1 MLLGVFLNS
10 FAVILG
16 GCIGLLLGRGL
27 SDRISETIMN
37 GLALCVLL
45 IGISGSLEGE
55 NVLLV
60 ILAVVLG
67 ALCGEGF
74 DLEGRI
80 ERRVKK
86 LQVDSQIVQGF
97 ITASLLF
104 CVGAMAIIGSLQ
116 SGLSGT
122 HEILMAKSLLDGTA
136 AFVLA
141 STLGVGV
148 ILAVIPLFFYQGG
161 LVVLSGIIEPYLTS
175 EMIQELT
182 CVGSLLIIGIALNM
196 LKVTDLKIM
205 NYVPALFV
213 IVLLCLFK

>member
-1 MLLGVFLNS
+1 M
-10 FAVILG
+10 
-16 GCIGLLLGRGL
+16 
-27 SDRISETIMN
+27 
-37 GLALCVLL
+37 
-45 IGISGSLEGE
+45 
-55 NVLLV
+55 LLV

>member
-16 GCIGLLLGRGL
+16 GCIGLLLGKGL

-86 LQVDSQIVQGF
+86 LQVASQIVQGF

>member
-1 MLLGVFLNS
+1 
-10 FAVILG
+10 
-16 GCIGLLLGRGL
+16 
-27 SDRISETIMN
+27 
-37 GLALCVLL
+37 
-45 IGISGSLEGE
+45 
-55 NVLLV
+55 
-60 ILAVVLG
+60 
-67 ALCGEGF
+67 
-74 DLEGRI
+74 
-80 ERRVKK
+80 
-86 LQVDSQIVQGF
+86 
-97 ITASLLF
+97 
-104 CVGAMAIIGSLQ
+104 MAIIGSLQ

-196 LKVTDLKIM
+196 LK
-205 NYVPALFV
+205 
-213 IVLLCLFK
+213 LLI